1 MQAIAAIRYCERLG
15 GLRYIAAVGN
25 SSFNTLITTG
35 FWWCNNMTDE
45 PTGILANGFVEVL
58 KADTV
63 TTHILQKFYAMNGTV
78 PIDIYTRC
86 LNGDTWSTWVK
97 S

>member
-1 MQAIAAIRYCERLG
+1 
-15 GLRYIAAVGN
+15 
-25 SSFNTLITTG
+25 
-35 FWWCNNMTDE
+35 MTDE